1 VNDEKY
7 TMNSAMQKYVIYGLL
22 MLVGVIIIT
31 LIMFPNSEIMPIKD
45 TVVTNTTK
53 IIPEDNSANP
63 NTIASAWQWEK
74 VSDNEN
80 MVAKTEA
87 PTSSQAKQSDATAT
101 FPFTDESVYKALH
114 DVKLDD
120 NGDIILDDDALIA
133 LNNALDHSEV
143 KLDAEA
149 LQALQDLIRKGLP
162 GNAGEQTAQIV
173 ADFYQY
179 LGAKNEFNSLYETN
193 RNADETIESY
203 ETEYNELLALR
214 QLYLS
219 TEVADQLFAVS
230 NANSRY
236 MFDSM
241 KLEADASLS
250 GEEKKQ
256 EQDKIVQRHVESST
270 NVNNWNERYQ
280 AFLDDK
286 QYIINSSV
294 SDDEK
299 RDQLTGLMHQHF
311 SHEEL
316 EYVSHL
322 QLDSL

>member
-1 VNDEKY
+1 
-7 TMNSAMQKYVIYGLL
+7 MNSAMQKYVIYGLVI
-22 MLVGVIIIT
+22 LVGVVIISFM
-31 LIMFPNSEIMPIKD
+31 MFPNSETTQTED
-45 TVVTNTTK
+45 GVTINTTSVNPVDV
-53 IIPEDNSANP
+53 PENT
-63 NTIASAWQWEK
+63 NTIASAWQWEN
-74 VSDNEN
+74 VSDNES
-80 MVAKTEA
+80 MLAKTEA
-87 PTSSQAKQSDATAT
+87 PASSQAKQADATAP
-101 FPFTDESVYKALH
+101 FPFTEESVFQALQ

-120 NGDIILDDDALIA
+120 NGDIILDDDALIG

-162 GNAGEQTAQIV
+162 GNAGEQTAQVV

-193 RNADETIESY
+193 RNPDETIESY

-219 TEVADQLFAVS
+219 TEAAEQLFAVS

-241 KLEADASLS
+241 KLEADTSLS
-250 GEEKKQ
+250 EEEKKQ
-256 EQDKIVQRHVESST
+256 EQDKIIQRHAESST
-270 NVNNWNERYQ
+270 KVSNWNERYQ

-299 RDQLTGLMHQHF
+299 RDQLTALMHQHF
-311 SHEEL
+311 SYEEL